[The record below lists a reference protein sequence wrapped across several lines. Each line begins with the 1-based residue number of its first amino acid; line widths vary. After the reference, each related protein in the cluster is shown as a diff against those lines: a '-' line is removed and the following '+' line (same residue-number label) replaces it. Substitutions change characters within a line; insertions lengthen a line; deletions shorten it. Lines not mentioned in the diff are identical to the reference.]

1 MSDVTPN
8 LTPSS
13 ESFDQILNAGRRR
26 SRWPWGLAVVICL
39 GIAALA
45 FSNPRASQIPTFET
59 VDLER
64 RDLTATVSA
73 TGRLE
78 PVLQVDVGSEIS
90 GTMAEVLVDSN
101 DLVHA
106 GQVLARIDTTKLEQQ
121 TERSRASLLSAQA
134 QLAQVQATHLESEA
148 QLKRFEEVAR
158 LSDGR
163 VPSEIEL
170 DAARA
175 AELRAQSS
183 VEAARALVAEATAA
197 VRTHETDL
205 AKSVIRS
212 PIDGIVLR
220 RGIDPGQTVAASFQA
235 PILFT
240 IGQDLSKMDLTV
252 YVSEADVGKVTAGQ
266 RAGFSVD
273 AWPETQFEAMVKKI
287 SFGSQTVEN
296 VVSYEAGLEVDN
308 NESKLRPGMTATA
321 TIQVAE
327 RRGVWAV
334 PNAALRFHPPAEKE
348 DARGFSLLP
357 RPPQMQPSGKS
368 DEAPGIYVLR
378 QGVLTRE
385 SVAVGLSDGRWT
397 EVSGPKL
404 AAGDQVVID
413 ILEDPS

>member
-1 MSDVTPN
+1 MSKITPN
-8 LTPSS
+8 S
-13 ESFDQILNAGRRR
+13 ESFDQILTAGRRQ
-26 SRWPWGLAVVICL
+26 SRWPWALAVVICL
-39 GIAALA
+39 GITALA
-45 FSNPRASQIPTFET
+45 FSSPRRNQGPTFET

-90 GTMAEVLVDSN
+90 GTMAEVLADSN
-101 DLVHA
+101 DLVRA
-106 GQVLARIDTTKLEQQ
+106 GQILARIDTTKLEQQ
-121 TERSRASLLSAQA
+121 TDRSRAALLSVQAHLAQA
-134 QLAQVQATHLESEA
+134 QATHRESEA

-158 LSDGR
+158 LSNGR
-163 VPSEIEL
+163 VPSETEL
-170 DAARA
+170 DAARG

-183 VEAARALVAEATAA
+183 VEAARASVAEATAA

-220 RGIDPGQTVAASFQA
+220 RGIDPGQTVAAAFQA

-252 YVSEADVGKVTAGQ
+252 YISEADVGKVTEGQ
-266 RAGFSVD
+266 NAGFSVD
-273 AWPETQFEAMVKKI
+273 AWPETQFEATVKKV

-296 VVSYEAGLEVDN
+296 VVSYEADLEVGN
-308 NESKLRPGMTATA
+308 EESKLRPGMTATA

-327 RRGVWAV
+327 RRDVWAV
-334 PNAALRFHPPAEKE
+334 PTAALRFNPPPAEEKE
-348 DARGFSLLP
+348 TRGFSLLP
-357 RPPQMQPSGKS
+357 RPPRMKRPGKS
-368 DEAPGIYVLR
+368 DDAPGIYVLR

-385 SVAVGLSDGRWT
+385 SVEVGLSDGRWT
-397 EVSGPKL
+397 EVRGPQL
-404 AAGDQVVID
+404 TAGDQVVTD
-413 ILEDPS
+413 MLEDPS